1 MFELHRHKESGRTF
15 YFDPGSGE
23 KTWAPPPAH
32 LLVSAFPQQ
41 DIALHWEA
49 FRSPH
54 HNHELF
60 FLNSLTRQCQWAR
73 PAGFLGMP
81 GSEPNCSPQSGS
93 FVHYSTYYYC
103 PLTKLCTRTVPSEVV
118 SEEAAYEELRKQGLL
133 WEGRDL
139 STSSSSSSS
148 ASSSSGE
155 EDEEAEEAEE
165 EEQEE
170 QAFFRLL
177 KQQNVTHVSRWGNWA
192 PKLAK
197 LPGFASL
204 PQDKARKWFEHY
216 VKLEV
221 GLDSALR
228 ARLVSEARLLLETKG
243 QANSDTQ
250 LALDKLK
257 PSDRALLLAS
267 PPTVG
272 KIYHSVRY

>member
-15 YFDPGSGE
+15 YFDPSSGE

-41 DIALHWEA
+41 DIAQRWEA
-49 FRSPH
+49 FRSPRH
-54 HNHELF
+54 SHELF
-60 FLNSLTRQCQWAR
+60 FLNSLTGQCQWAR

-81 GSEPNCSPQSGS
+81 GSEPDCSPQSGS

-103 PLTKLCTRTVPSEVV
+103 PLTKLCTHVVPSEVV

-133 WEGRDL
+133 WEGRA
-139 STSSSSSSS
+139 SSSDSESDSES
-148 ASSSSGE
+148 AESASSSGE
-155 EDEEAEEAEE
+155 EEEDED
-165 EEQEE
+165 E

-204 PQDKARKWFEHY
+204 PQDKARRWFEQY

-221 GLDSALR
+221 AADSALR

-243 QANSDTQ
+243 PLSGDTQ
-250 LALDKLK
+250 LALDRLK
-257 PSDRALLLAS
+257 PSDRALLLA
-267 PPTVG
+267 PTVG
-272 KIYHSVRY
+272 KN